1 MVAATMTAQ
10 FVYPAGPVRRLVSLA
25 AVLLLAACQ
34 STPTVAPS
42 PSAAR
47 PAAVA
52 ADGLLR
58 GEILLPPGALPPA
71 QGRLQLALVERF
83 EAARSTLAR
92 SEVAIDGLP
101 PYRFSLPF
109 ARAAVA
115 DISVYRLEVS
125 LFGAD
130 GRLLYASDGE
140 HPVNLGVEAEPT
152 RVALMALD
160 ADNNGPRH
168 LDCGE
173 FLAELQ
179 YADPDL
185 TLVENGQPHRL
196 RRAHATVGRRYIG
209 ADAELWM
216 DEGEA
221 RLQLGPQRIDCTPL
235 R

>member
-1 MVAATMTAQ
+1 MRPLSPERPTAA
-10 FVYPAGPVRRLVSLA
+10 A
-25 AVLLLAACQ
+25 ASDA
-34 STPTVAPS
+34 
-42 PSAAR
+42 
-47 PAAVA
+47 
-52 ADGLLR
+52 LR

-71 QGRLQLALVERF
+71 AGQLQLALVERF
-83 EAARSTLAR
+83 SAAGSTLAR
-92 SEVAIDGLP
+92 AEMVLEGLP

-109 ARAAVA
+109 SRDAVA

-125 LFGAD
+125 LFGTD

-152 RVALMALD
+152 RVALIALD
-160 ADNNGPRH
+160 ADNSGPRS
-168 LDCGE
+168 LDCGD

-185 TLVENGQPHRL
+185 TLIENGQPHRL
-196 RRAHATVGRRYIG
+196 RRAHASVGRRYVG

-216 DEGEA
+216 DDSEA
-221 RLQLGPQRIDCTPL
+221 RLQLGPRRSDCTPL

>member
-1 MVAATMTAQ
+1 MLRSA
-10 FVYPAGPVRRLVSLA
+10 LV
-25 AVLLLAACQ
+25 VVILLLAACQ
-34 STPTVAPS
+34 STPSVSPATAAPD
-42 PSAAR
+42 AAED
-47 PAAVA
+47 A
-52 ADGLLR
+52 LR

-71 QGRLQLALVERF
+71 AGQLQLALVERF
-83 EAARSTLAR
+83 SAAGATLAR
-92 SEVAIDGLP
+92 AEIAVQGLP

-109 ARAAVA
+109 PREAIG

-152 RVALMALD
+152 RVALIALD
-160 ADNNGPRH
+160 ADNSGPRS

-173 FLAELQ
+173 FVAELQ

-185 TLVENGQPHRL
+185 TLIENGQPHRL
-196 RRAHATVGRRYIG
+196 RRAHASVGRRYVG

-216 DEGEA
+216 DASEA
-221 RLQLGPQRIDCTPL
+221 RLQLGPRRSDCTPL

>member
-1 MVAATMTAQ
+1 MLRSALVVA
-10 FVYPAGPVRRLVSLA
+10 L
-25 AVLLLAACQ
+25 LLLAACQ
-34 STPTVAPS
+34 STPP
-42 PSAAR
+42 PR
-47 PAAVA
+47 PAPTPPPA
-52 ADGLLR
+52 AASDALH
-58 GEILLPPGALPPA
+58 GEILLPPGALPPGA
-71 QGRLQLALVERF
+71 GQLQLALVERF
-83 EAARSTLAR
+83 SAAGTTLAR
-92 SEVAIDGLP
+92 AEFALQGLP

-109 ARAAVA
+109 ARETID

-152 RVALMALD
+152 RVALIALD
-160 ADNNGPRH
+160 ADNSGPRS

-173 FLAELQ
+173 FVAELQ

-185 TLVENGQPHRL
+185 TLIENGQPHRL
-196 RRAHATVGRRYIG
+196 RRAHASVGRRYVG

-216 DEGEA
+216 DASEA
-221 RLQLGPQRIDCTPL
+221 RLQLGPRRSDCTPL